1 MGHWLSREINKK
13 SAYIW
18 LNIAICKHFFYLLKY
33 GFAPFLPLIEF
44 FKK

>member
-1 MGHWLSREINKK
+1 MGYWLSPITKNK

-18 LNIAICKHFFYLLKY
+18 LNIAVCKHFYYLLKY